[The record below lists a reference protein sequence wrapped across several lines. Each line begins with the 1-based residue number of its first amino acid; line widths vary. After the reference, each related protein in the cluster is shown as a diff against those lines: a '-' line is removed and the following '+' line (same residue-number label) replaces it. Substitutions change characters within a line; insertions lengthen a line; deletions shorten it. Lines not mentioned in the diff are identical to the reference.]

1 MYLKD
6 KMQPDAYDY
15 RRLAQQLNQLKFADD
30 RETITTLLAT
40 LQHTGYQ
47 LSLNDLAPVVTAP
60 VHRTLVEII
69 TNDYPYAATRGP
81 EVLNKLNC
89 LTVRRTAES
98 GGSADFYLVTE
109 IYQQAVHNL
118 LVSEIKNVQTLAQM
132 VGRCLRNQNR
142 YAAGRRR
149 LRDANAADQARAHA
163 LAVLDERTLLHAES
177 TKLSDLS
184 PFATAVVKNAAI
196 INGATS
202 ADHERKTTVKFMR
215 KALRND
221 VYDFEQS
228 NADLNALALGT
239 SAASASML
247 LSIMQNTRCPFS
259 LGDLATVVGA
269 RTYHQIFEQVR
280 QQHLLLD
287 ASLPFDNLPQNQS
300 RPPRQAMLLGI
311 VRTANLA
318 DADAFNVVE
327 HNYATQIYGTLHGTD
342 ITNVTALEQIVY
354 QNLQNKQNHNAL
366 TSGVPDA
373 ILPALEQTHAHALAV
388 LGERALVRDARSQK
402 LTRLNSVMVNPTYG
416 IIADRERE

>member
-30 RETITTLLAT
+30 QETITTLLAT

-98 GGSADFYLVTE
+98 GDSADFYLVTQ

-118 LVSEIKNVQTLAQM
+118 LVSEIKNAQTLAQM
-132 VGRCLRNQNR
+132 VGRCLRDQNR

-163 LAVLDERTLLHAES
+163 LAVLDERTMLHAES
-177 TKLSDLS
+177 TKLSNLS
-184 PFATAVVKNAAI
+184 PFATDVVKNAAI
-196 INGATS
+196 INDATS

-221 VYDFEQS
+221 VYDFS
-228 NADLNALALGT
+228 DTDARLNALALGT
-239 SAASASML
+239 SAVTGDTL
-247 LSIMQNTRCPFS
+247 LTVLQNTRCPLS
-259 LGDLATVVGA
+259 LADLAAVVDA
-269 RTYHQIFEQVR
+269 RTYHAIFEQVK
-280 QQHLLLD
+280 QAHPLLS
-287 ASLPFDNLPQNQS
+287 ASVAFDNLPQTQS

-318 DADAFNVVE
+318 DADVFNVVE

-354 QNLQNKQNHNAL
+354 QNLQNKLNHN
-366 TSGVPDA
+366 TMTFGVPNA

-402 LTRLNSVMVNPTYG
+402 FTRLNPVMVNPTYG
-416 IIADRERE
+416 IIADREQE